1 MGLRLIKIFV
11 IIGGILVVVGSVVV
25 LAKVYSKLPE
35 VGGTSELENKNLDTQ
50 IILPAGATPVSL
62 SPHGSSGVAV
72 LVKFASGG
80 GELLMINKK
89 GELFRRV
96 HLAAKTGN

>member
-11 IIGGILVVVGSVVV
+11 IIGGILVVGGSIAL
-25 LAKVYSKLPE
+25 LAKVYGKLPE
-35 VGGTSELENKNLDTQ
+35 TEVAVEVDKENIDTQ
-50 IILPAGATPVSL
+50 IILSDGAIPVTVT
-62 SPHGSSGVAV
+62 PHGASGVAV

-89 GELFRRV
+89 GELLRRV
-96 HLAAKTGN
+96 HLTSKTAN